1 MIDNAQMSIDQ
12 VEQHADTEW
21 LTMATGIVKFLA
33 AGTHPFTTD
42 QVWTMLERIPVATH
56 EPRALGAV
64 MRKLAKQG
72 VIRTTGEYVKTQR
85 REAHSRP
92 IPVWIGV

>member
-12 VEQHADTEW
+12 VEEHADQEW
-21 LTMATGIVKFLA
+21 IVLATGIVKALA
-33 AGTHPFTTD
+33 AGRHPFTTD
-42 QVWTMLERIPVATH
+42 KVWTMLERIPVATH

-64 MRKLAKQG
+64 IRRLARDGIIIKTG
-72 VIRTTGEYVKTQR
+72 AYVNTTR

-92 IPVWIGV
+92 IPVWIGA